1 MTAARAR
8 SLIGMG
14 VITLIMLATL
24 VGLGVWQL
32 QRRAEKHALIA
43 ALTERLATAPVAL
56 PAKSEWSALRP
67 ERDEFR
73 RVTLVAAPDAKPDA
87 RVFAAGSALRS
98 DISGLGVWD
107 FVPVKLASGETV
119 VVNRG
124 FVPDGQQASS
134 VLSGADVAQPITL
147 TGYLRFPEKPGAF
160 SAHEDLAKRLWF
172 IRDHLAMAGALQWG
186 EVAPFYIDLEAPA
199 PPSGVPKPGPL
210 EVHLRDPHLQYAI
223 TWFGLAIVVAAAS
236 GFWFAGQRRA

>member
-1 MTAARAR
+1 MTAERMR
-8 SLIGMG
+8 SLLGMG

-56 PAKSEWSALRP
+56 PAKNAWPALRP
-67 ERDEFR
+67 EQDEFR
-73 RVTLVAAPDAKPDA
+73 RVTFAAQVDAKPDA

-98 DISGLGVWD
+98 DISGLGVWN

-124 FVPDGQQASS
+124 FVPDGKQASPA
-134 VLSGADVAQPITL
+134 LSAADPAQPVTL

-160 SAHEDLAKRLWF
+160 SAHEDIAKRLWF
-172 IRDHLAMAGALQWG
+172 VRDHLAMSRALHWG
-186 EVAPFYIDLEAPA
+186 EVAPFYVDLEGPV
-199 PPSGVPKPGPL
+199 PPSGLPKPGPL
-210 EVHLRDPHLQYAI
+210 EVHLRDPHLQYAM

-236 GFWFAGQRRA
+236 GFWFASQRRA